1 MITHN
6 GWDVTNIAYFYL
18 NPLISV
24 IPRVFP
30 LKQNISSCPLSLQ
43 TTNQWYL
50 SVWPFHWLLFDK
62 SSVSVIW
69 FIFTRGVKSE
79 RRDNWATRVI
89 LSSIPRAPGV
99 TSSPPHHSPTMSL
112 CLHQPTFCVP
122 SFETYYENWRLHC
135 EYERRGD
142 ASQMLGA
149 PWLYCLFSN
158 INFDLNKIRIDNYN
172 CYAKYN
178 RQYATQ
184 GYRQKPFKV
193 KLTMRRKNMLTG
205 VLSPS
210 RNSKPQTQVPRV
222 VQRNQNPKPE
232 SDLDLG
238 WTILNIQYENHDL
251 AIARS
256 SSSLKYPQQGQ

>member
-30 LKQNISSCPLSLQ
+30 LEQNISSCPLSLQ

-50 SVWPFHWLLFDK
+50 SVWPFHWLIFDK

-99 TSSPPHHSPTMSL
+99 TSSP
-112 CLHQPTFCVP
+112 
-122 SFETYYENWRLHC
+122 
-135 EYERRGD
+135 
-142 ASQMLGA
+142 
-149 PWLYCLFSN
+149 FSN
-158 INFDLNKIRIDNYN
+158 NVPLSSSANILCPVFWDLLWELKIALWIREERGCKSD
-172 CYAKYN
+172 A
-178 RQYATQ
+178 RSAMT
-184 GYRQKPFKV
+184 
-193 KLTMRRKNMLTG
+193 
-205 VLSPS
+205 VLS
-210 RNSKPQTQVPRV
+210 V
-222 VQRNQNPKPE
+222 
-232 SDLDLG
+232 
-238 WTILNIQYENHDL
+238 
-251 AIARS
+251 
-256 SSSLKYPQQGQ
+256 LKYQFWFE

>member
-30 LKQNISSCPLSLQ
+30 LEQNISSCPCISPDNKPMILICLTFSLV
-43 TTNQWYL
+43 NIW
-50 SVWPFHWLLFDK
+50 K

-79 RRDNWATRVI
+79 RRIIERPVSHCPQSPEHRG
-89 LSSIPRAPGV
+89 SS
-99 TSSPPHHSPTMSL
+99 PHHSPTMSL

-193 KLTMRRKNMLTG
+193 KLTMRRKNMLIG
-205 VLSPS
+205 FFK
-210 RNSKPQTQVPRV
+210 SKS
-222 VQRNQNPKPE
+222 KF
-232 SDLDLG
+232 
-238 WTILNIQYENHDL
+238 
-251 AIARS
+251 
-256 SSSLKYPQQGQ
+256 

>member
-30 LKQNISSCPLSLQ
+30 LEQNISSCPLSLQ

-99 TSSPPHHSPTMSL
+99 TSSPPHL
-112 CLHQPTFCVP
+112 L
-122 SFETYYENWRLHC
+122 
-135 EYERRGD
+135 
-142 ASQMLGA
+142 
-149 PWLYCLFSN
+149 
-158 INFDLNKIRIDNYN
+158 
-172 CYAKYN
+172 
-178 RQYATQ
+178 
-184 GYRQKPFKV
+184 
-193 KLTMRRKNMLTG
+193 
-205 VLSPS
+205 
-210 RNSKPQTQVPRV
+210 
-222 VQRNQNPKPE
+222 
-232 SDLDLG
+232 
-238 WTILNIQYENHDL
+238 TILQQCPFVFISQHFVSRLLRLIMRIEDCIVNTRGEGMQVRCSERHDCIVCSQISIL
-251 AIARS
+251 IWI
-256 SSSLKYPQQGQ
+256 K